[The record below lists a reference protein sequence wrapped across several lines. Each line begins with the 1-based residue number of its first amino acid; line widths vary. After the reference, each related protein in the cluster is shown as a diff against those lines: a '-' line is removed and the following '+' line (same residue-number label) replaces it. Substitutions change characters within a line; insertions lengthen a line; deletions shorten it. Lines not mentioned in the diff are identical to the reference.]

1 MFAGN
6 ALDGHRAVGLLAP
19 RQHVEAVLRVTGA
32 RTASGRACIL
42 EWINMKRLCVAVFL
56 VAASFAPPV
65 DPAWNRSALAQGE
78 TTAREAFEAA
88 KELGTPAAWNAFLAS
103 FPNGFYADLARAYL
117 KNLAES
123 GGGAAAAPAATPV
136 PAGSGSAPAETPKVE
151 LGANANLN
159 GVRLLPDD
167 SPWYRDISKAPVDR
181 NSARILARVGN
192 KPLHPDFGPVWEG
205 VPIGIPYIVVPGTQK
220 KVPVAF
226 KDADESD
233 PGPYPIPPDA
243 PIEGGP
249 NGDGDR
255 HVLVLDRDNWIL
267 YEIFNAFPERSGA
280 WKADS
285 GAVWDLK
292 KNQVRPD
299 RWTSADAAGLPIL
312 PGLVRYD
319 EVVGAQAVEH
329 ALRFTLAK
337 SRRAYVPP
345 ASHWASDSFDE
356 TLPPMGMRVRLKAG
370 YDISGFAPQVQV
382 ILRALKKYGMIL
394 ADNGSD
400 NFLSGA
406 PDPRWDPDIL
416 RQLKRVTTKDLEVVE
431 MKDMVVDRRR

>member
-1 MFAGN
+1 MA
-6 ALDGHRAVGLLAP
+6 ARLQRRSQPRHQLDQGQPMP
-19 RQHVEAVLRVTGA
+19 RRRELDSA
-32 RTASGRACIL
+32 RTRTLTASAFFPMTAPGIRTSR
-42 EWINMKRLCVAVFL
+42 KRRLI
-56 VAASFAPPV
+56 
-65 DPAWNRSALAQGE
+65 
-78 TTAREAFEAA
+78 
-88 KELGTPAAWNAFLAS
+88 
-103 FPNGFYADLARAYL
+103 
-117 KNLAES
+117 
-123 GGGAAAAPAATPV
+123 ATPR
-136 PAGSGSAPAETPKVE
+136 ASSRE
-151 LGANANLN
+151 
-159 GVRLLPDD
+159 
-167 SPWYRDISKAPVDR
+167 
-181 NSARILARVGN
+181 VGN

-205 VPIGIPYIVVPGTQK
+205 VPIGIPYVVVPGTQK

-226 KDADESD
+226 KYADESD
-233 PGPYPIPPDA
+233 SGPYPIPPDA

-255 HVLVLDRDNWIL
+255 HILVLDRDNWIL
-267 YEIFNAFPERSGA
+267 YEVFNAFPERNGA

-312 PGLVRYD
+312 PGLLRYD

-356 TLPPMGMRVRLKAG
+356 NLPPMGMRVRLKAG

>member
-1 MFAGN
+1 
-6 ALDGHRAVGLLAP
+6 
-19 RQHVEAVLRVTGA
+19 
-32 RTASGRACIL
+32 
-42 EWINMKRLCVAVFL
+42 MKRLCVAIFL
-56 VAASFAPPV
+56 ITAPAVLPV
-65 DPAWNRSALAQGE
+65 DPAWNGSAFAQGDIA
-78 TTAREAFEAA
+78 ARDAFEAA
-88 KELGTPAAWNAFLAS
+88 KELGTPEAWNVFLTS

-117 KNLAES
+117 KKLAE
-123 GGGAAAAPAATPV
+123 GGSAVSPTVAAVPAAP
-136 PAGSGSAPAETPKVE
+136 PARTASTSARAETPRVE
-151 LGANANLN
+151 LGANAKLN
-159 GVRLLPDD
+159 GSRLLPDD
-167 SPWYRDISKAPVDR
+167 SPWHQDISKAPVDR
-181 NSARILARVGN
+181 NSARILARVGDE
-192 KPLHPDFGPVWEG
+192 PLHPDFGPVWEG
-205 VPIGIPYIVVPGTQK
+205 VPIGIPYVVVPGTQK
-220 KVPVAF
+220 KVPITF

-233 PGPYPIPPDA
+233 PGPYPIPPNA
-243 PIEGGP
+243 PIEGGA

-255 HVLVLDRDNWIL
+255 HVLVLDRDNWVL
-267 YEIFNAFPERSGA
+267 YEMFNAFPERNGA

-312 PGLVRYD
+312 PGLLRYD
-319 EVVGAQAVEH
+319 EVVGLQAVEH

-337 SRRAYVPP
+337 TRRAYVPP

-370 YDISGFAPQVQV
+370 YDISNFAPQVQV
-382 ILRALKKYGMIL
+382 ILRALKKCGMIL

-400 NFLSGA
+400 NFISGA
-406 PDPRWDPDIL
+406 HDSRWDADVL

>member
-1 MFAGN
+1 
-6 ALDGHRAVGLLAP
+6 
-19 RQHVEAVLRVTGA
+19 
-32 RTASGRACIL
+32 
-42 EWINMKRLCVAVFL
+42 MKRLCVAIFL
-56 VAASFAPPV
+56 VAAPAALPI
-65 DPAWNRSALAQGE
+65 DPAWNPSALAQGE
-78 TTAREAFEAA
+78 TSAREAFEAA
-88 KELGTPAAWNAFLAS
+88 KELGTPEAWNAFLTS
-103 FPNGFYADLARAYL
+103 FPRGFYADLARAYL
-117 KNLAES
+117 KKLGED
-123 GGGAAAAPAATPV
+123 GAAAPPAAI
-136 PAGSGSAPAETPKVE
+136 PAPDASPSARAKTPKVQ

-167 SPWYRDISKAPVDR
+167 SPWHQDISKMPVDR
-181 NSARILARVGN
+181 NSARILTRLGD

-205 VPIGIPYIVVPGTQK
+205 VPLGIPYVVVPGTQK
-220 KVPVAF
+220 KVPVTF
-226 KDADESD
+226 TYADESD

-249 NGDGDR
+249 RGDGDR
-255 HVLVLDRDNWIL
+255 HVLVLDHDNWIL
-267 YEIFNAFPERSGA
+267 YEMFNAFPERNGA

-319 EVVGAQAVEH
+319 EVVGAQAIEH

-337 SRRAYVPP
+337 TRRAYVPP
-345 ASHWASDSFDE
+345 ASHWASESFDE
-356 TLPPMGMRVRLKAG
+356 NLPPMGMRVRLKAG
-370 YDISGFAPQVQV
+370 HDISGFAPEVQV
-382 ILRALKKYGMIL
+382 VLRALKKYGMIL

-400 NFLSGA
+400 LFISGA
-406 PDPRWDPDIL
+406 HDPRWDPDIL

>member
-1 MFAGN
+1 
-6 ALDGHRAVGLLAP
+6 
-19 RQHVEAVLRVTGA
+19 
-32 RTASGRACIL
+32 
-42 EWINMKRLCVAVFL
+42 MKRLWLAILLMAAPVAF
-56 VAASFAPPV
+56 PV
-65 DPAWNRSALAQGE
+65 DPAGNRSAFAQGNPS
-78 TTAREAFEAA
+78 AREAFEAA
-88 KELGTPAAWNAFLAS
+88 KELGTPEAWNAFLAS
-103 FPNGFYADLARAYL
+103 FPNGFYADLAHAYL
-117 KNLAES
+117 KKLSE
-123 GGGAAAAPAATPV
+123 GGAAAPPAAAAPAATIR
-136 PAGSGSAPAETPKVE
+136 APAASNSAAGRAKTTRVDF
-151 LGANANLN
+151 GANANLD

-167 SPWYRDISKAPVDR
+167 SPWHQDISRAPVDR
-181 NSARILARVGN
+181 NSARILARIGD

-205 VPIGIPYIVVPGTQK
+205 VPLGIPYVVVSATQK
-220 KVPVAF
+220 KVPVTF
-226 KDADESD
+226 KDAEESD

-267 YEIFNAFPERSGA
+267 YEIFNAFPQRNGA
-280 WKADS
+280 WKGDS

-319 EVVGAQAVEH
+319 EVVGAGAVEH

-337 SRRAYVPP
+337 TRRAYVPP

-356 TLPPMGMRVRLKAG
+356 NLPPMGMRVRLKAG
-370 YDISGFAPQVQV
+370 YDISGFAPEIQV

-400 NFLSGA
+400 NFISGA
-406 PDPRWDPDIL
+406 HDPRWDPDIL